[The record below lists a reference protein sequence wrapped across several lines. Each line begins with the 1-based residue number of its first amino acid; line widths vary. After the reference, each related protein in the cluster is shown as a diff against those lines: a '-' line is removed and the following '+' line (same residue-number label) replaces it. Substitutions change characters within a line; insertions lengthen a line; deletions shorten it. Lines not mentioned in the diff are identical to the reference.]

1 MKILLLLISVVSLP
15 VFAQQADSIVKM
27 DTTAF
32 NTSKKMTE
40 LIIKSKKPFIEMRTD
55 KMVLNVQS
63 DITAS
68 GGNIFE
74 LLQKAP
80 GVSIT
85 SDDVINLAGKSG
97 VNMLIDGRPTQLSA
111 KDLAAYLKATAATDV
126 DKIELIMN
134 PSAKYDAQ
142 GNAGIINIRFKKNT
156 VKGTNGSLSTAY
168 TQSVHSNINFSA
180 NLNHRNGSWNWF
192 ANITA
197 RKWRQNTD
205 GAINRFVNSN
215 GIEKVFENKT
225 VDEDAS
231 RNAGFKAGADWF
243 INKKNTLGFI
253 VKGNEYQS
261 RLYTPGNTFIK
272 TGNAIDSSL
281 FTVNDNNENSSQ
293 YNFNLNYKYEDSLGS
308 EFNLDA
314 DHAVFNRNTTGFVT
328 TDLLDKQHVKYG
340 YTANDQYAA
349 MHVKIYSMKADF
361 SKQLK
366 NRNIKIDCG
375 LKWNTVQTSSDLDA
389 FVWNGSQFA
398 ADTGRTN
405 LFHYTES
412 QYSAYAS
419 FTHKIKKWE
428 YQFGLRSEYSVIK
441 GKSTDLKNVLLNYP
455 DTAYLNLFPS
465 VFLRYTINDR
475 NNIGISYSK
484 RINRPNYYDLNPF
497 EYIYDNYS
505 KSKGNPYLLPE
516 YSNNVEISYSYRGA
530 LNIGLG
536 YRHTIQSFQQVSTL
550 KGEVT
555 SAMQQN
561 AGSEDRLYLNVSL
574 GLPVTK
580 WWESYFNLSPH
591 FNTFSGSLPQGNL
604 DNQAWGMGWYGSQRF
619 SLPGKWN
626 VQVSSWGSIA
636 TRNAMIKTAWLG
648 SVDAGIS
655 KSISKD
661 RINLRLSVTDIFQTQ
676 RWLQY
681 VDFGNVRYDYNRKWE
696 SQQVRLQLT
705 WKFGKTSFRERE
717 RELGAQDE
725 MNRVK

>member
-1 MKILLLLISVVSLP
+1 MKILFIIICVVSLP
-15 VFAQQADSIVKM
+15 VFAQQADSIVRM
-27 DTTAF
+27 DTTVF
-32 NTSKKMTE
+32 NNNKMLAE
-40 LIIKSKKPFIEMRTD
+40 LIIKSKKPFIEIQAD
-55 KMVLNVQS
+55 KMILNVQS
-63 DITAS
+63 DITAT

-85 SDDVINLAGKSG
+85 NDEIINLAGKSG
-97 VNMLIDGRPTQLSA
+97 VNVLIDGRPTQLSA

-180 NLNHRNGSWNWF
+180 NLNHRNGSCNWF

-215 GIEKVFENKT
+215 GIEKVFENIT

-261 RLYTPGNTFIK
+261 RLYAPGNTFIK

-293 YNFNLNYKYEDSLGS
+293 YNFNLNYKYEDTLGS
-308 EFNLDA
+308 EFNFDA
-314 DHAVFNRNTTGFVT
+314 DHAVYSRQTSGLVT
-328 TDLLDKQHVKYG
+328 TDMLNNQHVKYG
-340 YTANDQYAA
+340 YTANDQNAA
-349 MHVKIYSMKADF
+349 MKVKIYSMKADF

-366 NRNIKIDCG
+366 SKSIKIECG
-375 LKWNTVQTSSDLDA
+375 LKWNTVQTSNDLDA
-389 FVWNGSQFA
+389 FTWNGSQFA
-398 ADTGRTN
+398 PDTGRTN
-405 LFHYTES
+405 LFNYTET
-412 QYSAYAS
+412 QYSGYAS

-428 YQFGLRSEYSVIK
+428 YQLGARSEYSVIK
-441 GKSTDLKNVLLNYP
+441 GRSTDLESVLLNYP
-455 DTAYLNLFPS
+455 DTTYLNLFPS
-465 VFLRYTINDR
+465 VFLRYTINNR

-505 KSKGNPYLLPE
+505 KNKGNPYLLPE
-516 YSNNVEISYSYRGA
+516 LSDNVEISYSYRAA
-530 LNIGLG
+530 LNIGFG
-536 YRHTIQSFQQVSTL
+536 YRHTIQSIQLISTL

-561 AGSEDRLYLNVSL
+561 GGNEDRLYLNVSL
-574 GLPVTK
+574 GMPVTK
-580 WWESYFNLSPH
+580 WWDSYINLSPH
-591 FNTFSGSLPQGNL
+591 FNTFSGRLPQGNL
-604 DNQAWGMGWYGSQRF
+604 DNKAWGMGWYGSQRF
-619 SLPGKWN
+619 SFPGKWN

-636 TRNAMIKTAWLG
+636 TRNAMYKTAWLG
-648 SVDAGIS
+648 SVDAGVS
-655 KSISKD
+655 KSIMKD
-661 RINLRLSVTDIFQTQ
+661 KLNLRLSVTDIFQTQ

-681 VDFGNVRYDYNRKWE
+681 VDFGNVRYNYNRKWE

-705 WKFGKTSFRERE
+705 WKFGKTVFRERE
-717 RELGAQDE
+717 RELGAQEE